1 MKLMSEYNK
10 KRCYVTLCWK
20 I

>member
-10 KRCYVTLCWK
+10 KMALRYVRC
-20 I
+20 